1 MVKKRQAHTVTET
14 SSPEL
19 VWVVREGKEC
29 FDRGIQYLPGDVFP
43 LENLPLDLQNL
54 HIPNLERVPVEI
66 PPGPPSK
73 GGCDE
78 EVIIAVEI
86 PSVSHSEGGSE
97 EEIVEI
103 ITQQEADP
111 IYLGTDEDGG
121 L

>member
-66 PPGPPSK
+66 PPGPPL
-73 GGCDE
+73 
-78 EVIIAVEI
+78 
-86 PSVSHSEGGSE
+86 EGGRP

>member
-54 HIPNLERVPVEI
+54 HIPNLERVEMLVPVEI
-66 PPGPPSK
+66 PPAPLQK
-73 GGCDE
+73 GDD
-78 EVIIAVEI
+78 
-86 PSVSHSEGGSE
+86 

>member
-1 MVKKRQAHTVTET
+1 MVKKRQEKAQVNDT
-14 SSPEL
+14 EL
-19 VWVVREGKEC
+19 VWVVRAGKEC

-73 GGCDE
+73 GGSDE
-78 EVIIAVEI
+78 EMIIPVI
-86 PSVSHSEGGSE
+86 PSVSHSEGGNE

>member
-1 MVKKRQAHTVTET
+1 MVKKRQPVTEEKP

-29 FDRGIQYLPGDVFP
+29 FDAGIQYLPGDIFP
-43 LENLPLDLQNL
+43 FDDLPLALQNL
-54 HIPNLERVPVEI
+54 HLPNLERVERVVSTDDAILPGSSLGGEI
-66 PPGPPSK
+66 PPGPPL
-73 GGCDE
+73 
-78 EVIIAVEI
+78 
-86 PSVSHSEGGSE
+86 EGGRP

-111 IYLGTDEDGG
+111 IYPGMDEDGG